1 MADETVGSFFAQ
13 SVDWV
18 AAGYASDVAAGVV
31 TAVPDDVVDG
41 CAGVADDVQDAV
53 DGEGQSAVDVP

>member
-18 AAGYASDVAAGVV
+18 AAEDASDVAAGVV
-31 TAVPDDVVDG
+31 TAVPDGVDG